1 MRGPRS
7 PELAEG
13 KNRMLKENDLAP
25 DFTLTADDGSEVTLS
40 DLRGQKVIL
49 YFYPKDD
56 TPGCTTQACAIR
68 DQWREFQ
75 DRGAL
80 VFGISPD
87 SVESHLKF
95 REKYQLPFPLLADT
109 EHEVAEA
116 YGVWKEK
123 SMFGRKFWGNERTTF
138 IIDEEGRIA
147 KIFPRVRP
155 AEHAELVLEA
165 L

>member
-1 MRGPRS
+1 
-7 PELAEG
+7 
-13 KNRMLKENDLAP
+13 MLKENDIAP

-40 DLRGQKVIL
+40 DLRGRKVIL

-68 DQWREFQ
+68 DQWSEFQ
-75 DRGAL
+75 EKGAQI
-80 VFGISPD
+80 FGVSPD
-87 SVESHLKF
+87 SVASHVKF

-109 EHEVAEA
+109 EHQVAEA

-123 SMFGRKFWGNERTTF
+123 SMYGRKYWGNERTTF
-138 IIDEEGRIA
+138 IIDEEGRVA
-147 KIFPRVRP
+147 KIFPKVKP
-155 AEHAELVLEA
+155 AEHAELVLKA